1 MYTYTMSRFSP
12 KITLH
17 RVQPVKQAPRELPVK
32 EGRKEMK
39 ESEDYPVLPDLRA
52 LRWVANQ
59 ILQMAI
65 RGRRLSF

>member
-1 MYTYTMSRFSP
+1 MYTFTISHFSP

-17 RVQPVKQAPRELPVK
+17 RVQPVKQAPRALPVR

-52 LRWVANQ
+52 LR
-59 ILQMAI
+59 
-65 RGRRLSF
+65 

>member
-1 MYTYTMSRFSP
+1 MYSLTISQFSP

-17 RVQPVKQAPRELPVK
+17 RVQPVKQAPRVLPVR

-59 ILQMAI
+59 ILQMAVS
-65 RGRRLSF
+65 GHKLSF

>member
-1 MYTYTMSRFSP
+1 MYSLTISQFSP

-17 RVQPVKQAPRELPVK
+17 RVQQVKQAPRVLPVR

-52 LRWVANQ
+52 LR
-59 ILQMAI
+59 
-65 RGRRLSF
+65 